1 MSTEADVQHVVDIRR
16 VKTTKEKFIRDR
28 KQVVQNVHPDLFNE
42 LKIGSYS
49 NKRILD
55 IMLGSLALVG
65 FIIAYP
71 LIALGIKISSRGPVL
86 FRQPR
91 TGKAGQKFECLK
103 FRTMHVVNKTND
115 DGTPV
120 VTQKG
125 DSRIFAFGQF
135 LRRTNL
141 DELPQILNVIKG
153 EMSLVGPRPYPV
165 EECAYWNQKFDDHYY
180 RYILKPGITGFAQA
194 QGYRGGTLDEE
205 LMRKR
210 LDFDL
215 IYVEKSS
222 FTFDLRIIYKTVKRM
237 IGRDTNGH

>member
-1 MSTEADVQHVVDIRR
+1 MSIEADVEHGLDTRAI
-16 VKTTKEKFIRDR
+16 TAKEKILKRNR
-28 KQVVQNVHPDLFNE
+28 KQENENVQPSLFDDLE
-42 LKIGSYS
+42 VGSYS
-49 NKRILD
+49 KKRVLD
-55 IMLGSLALVG
+55 IMLGSLALIG
-65 FIIAYP
+65 FIILYP
-71 LIALGIKISSRGPVL
+71 LIAFGIKVSSRGPVL

-91 TGKAGQKFECLK
+91 TGKAGHTFYCLK
-103 FRTMHVVNKTND
+103 FRTMHVVHKTNV

-125 DSRIFAFGQF
+125 DSRIFTFGQF
-135 LRRTNL
+135 LRKTNL

-153 EMSLVGPRPYPV
+153 EMSLVGPSPYPV
-165 EECAYWNQKFDDHYY
+165 EECSYWNQKFDDHFY

-222 FTFDLRIIYKTVKRM
+222 FGFDLRIIYKTVKRM
-237 IGRDTNGH
+237 MGRDTNGH